1 MAGVYM
7 YNGKIKKLLVAAWRS
22 WAKLDTPD
30 ATLELR
36 DTPDADQKLGSTQR
50 GDQPAV
56 NRLAVEHMVDSPPAN
71 EAPGTPY
78 DEEIGVDTSG
88 RV

>member
-1 MAGVYM
+1 M
-7 YNGKIKKLLVAAWRS
+7 YKGKIKKLLVAAWRS

-56 NRLAVEHMVDSPPAN
+56 NRLAVE
-71 EAPGTPY
+71 TLPY

>member
-1 MAGVYM
+1 MAGVYV
-7 YNGKIKKLLVAAWRS
+7 YKGKIKKLLVAAWR
-22 WAKLDTPD
+22 WAKPD
-30 ATLELR
+30 EPVKPVELR
-36 DTPDADQKLGSTQR
+36 DTPDADQKLGPTPH

-56 NRLAVEHMVDSPPAN
+56 NRLPVERVDSPPAN